1 MQKNV
6 LFQVLALIGTTTLFV
21 QPAGAEMSSAFY
33 IEPLELAAA
42 GVRCASLLPGSPRQ
56 TDAY

>member
-1 MQKNV
+1 
-6 LFQVLALIGTTTLFV
+6 VLALIGATTLFV

-33 IEPLELAAA
+33 TEPLELAAA